1 MVILYAI
8 YWIASISGVYF
19 LAKSSKSNKNISTT
33 IQDTINNETYDK
45 TDDLYLTEE
54 ETLKRNIRK
63 QKVIKK
69 EHLTNKTVYNDEY
82 IKQALDKLYE
92 LQEKGI
98 ISLAEFNAKKEE
110 LLNL

>member
-8 YWIASISGVYF
+8 YWIASIYGVYF
-19 LAKSSKSNKNISTT
+19 LAKSSKSNKNISKT

>member
-1 MVILYAI
+1 MYAI
-8 YWIASISGVYF
+8 YWIASIYGVYF
-19 LAKSSKSNKNISTT
+19 LAKSSKSNKNISKT